1 MLDSDT
7 INQAIGQDVHGS
19 DGSKLGTVGQV
30 YLDDTTG
37 NPEWATVQTGLF
49 GTKESFVPIADATL
63 DQRGLTVP
71 FDKSRVKDAPRVEAE
86 NGHLDVEEEA
96 ELYRYYGMTAG
107 DDRAEPARDEQ
118 VFDQAA
124 VADGEQ
130 KRPAGREDAASMTR
144 SEERLNVGTEKVETG
159 RARLRKYVVTE
170 NQTVTVPVTREE
182 VRMVT
187 EPIVDGDRSAVVDGA
202 DGLSEDQSE
211 MVLTEERVVVNK
223 ETVPVEKVSLAKES
237 VTEHKEVTEQVA
249 KERIETEGDI
259 RDQGDPA

>member
-7 INQAIGQDVHGS
+7 INQAIGQPVHGS

-37 NPEWATVQTGLF
+37 NPEWATVHTGLF

-63 DQRGLTVP
+63 DQHGLAVP

-107 DDRAEPARDEQ
+107 DDRTEPVRDEQ

-124 VADGEQ
+124 VADRGQ
-130 KRPAGREDAASMTR
+130 QR
-144 SEERLNVGTEKVETG
+144 
-159 RARLRKYVVTE
+159 
-170 NQTVTVPVTREE
+170 
-182 VRMVT
+182 
-187 EPIVDGDRSAVVDGA
+187 
-202 DGLSEDQSE
+202 
-211 MVLTEERVVVNK
+211 
-223 ETVPVEKVSLAKES
+223 
-237 VTEHKEVTEQVA
+237 
-249 KERIETEGDI
+249 
-259 RDQGDPA
+259 